1 MPRNSVVS
9 GHALMKDACTVPGSR
24 LKKGEAIC
32 FSEETPVMCVFYV
45 ANPCP
50 FSTSVDA
57 ADCRHVVA
65 CSPVNGPGGIMDIY
79 APLMRRK

>member
-32 FSEETPVMCVFYV
+32 FSEETPVMRVFV
-45 ANPCP
+45 HGEP
-50 FSTSVDA
+50 TSSFHLG
-57 ADCRHVVA
+57 R
-65 CSPVNGPGGIMDIY
+65 GGGQ
-79 APLMRRK
+79 